1 MLLFISLA
9 TFLLL
14 TLNYISNNLPFL
26 ENPEVAILSAF
37 SPDPLPPFA
46 GKFENVLEE
55 HSEFRHDHF

>member
-26 ENPEVAILSAF
+26 ENTEVAILLGF
-37 SPDPLPPFA
+37 LT
-46 GKFENVLEE
+46 
-55 HSEFRHDHF
+55 

>member
-26 ENPEVAILSAF
+26 ENTEVAVLPAF
-37 SPDPLPPFA
+37 SPDPLPLA
-46 GKFENVLEE
+46 GKFENVLEK